1 MPDTPSGRAIAA
13 KPSAAPLTP
22 RGALLLAAWFGLAFG
37 YLDLVGYILR
47 KDVLHASVYYQQARF
62 FFWAVPLVN
71 LAILMVPGLVIAGL
85 SRLRSRVVSLRVAAW
100 IFATVGL
107 WGALLNL
114 PLAGAASLL
123 LAAGLGRWIGRMVAA
138 LAPRFLRWGR
148 LSLVGLAG
156 SLLVIAAVTIGRQ
169 VLAESHALS
178 RLPAPPSA
186 GAQNVI
192 FVILDT
198 VRAANL
204 SLYGYMRETAP
215 QLTRWATRGVRFDW
229 AVAPSCWTYPS
240 HCSFFTGRWPRELN
254 SHWQLVL
261 DSRAPTLAEFLAARG
276 YWTAGFVANTRYCSY
291 ETGLDR
297 GFAHYEDYPLSLQ
310 TILGTTAVGRWLT
323 KNVLCYRDF
332 YNRKW
337 AQFQSRD
344 ARGINR
350 AFLDWLSRRWR
361 GERPFFAFLNYM
373 DAHGPFLVPADHD
386 QRFGTRPSS
395 RRDYEMLLDFWD
407 RDKSRVESRDV
418 VLARDGYD
426 DCISFLDGQVGALLD
441 ELDRRGVL
449 ANTVVIVTS
458 DHGEEFGEN
467 GLFDHGHSLYL
478 NEVHVPLVILSPAA
492 PSGRAVADPVSLR
505 DLPATIVDLLGLA
518 ADSPFP
524 GQSLAAHWRAPAA
537 ASPPRTTAA
546 ISEADFQAIRLN
558 ACAGSGPFQWGFTMS
573 QVASGWHYVRDGTG
587 AEALYNLAA
596 DPTESHNLFK
606 SPDSSRAVA
615 AFRQSLLDA
624 LTEVPAHDR
633 AEPEYVRRYR
643 SRLEAVTPVH
653 RGPPAAPSGGSPAKV
668 TATGAPIFN

>member
-1 MPDTPSGRAIAA
+1 MIDAPSGHRNAAQPSRA
-13 KPSAAPLTP
+13 SLSP

-37 YLDLVGYILR
+37 YLDLGGYILR
-47 KDVLHASVYYQQARF
+47 KDILQASVYYKQPRF
-62 FFWAVPLVN
+62 FLWAVPLAN

-85 SRLRSRVVSLRVAAW
+85 NRLRSRLVSLRVAAW
-100 IFATVGL
+100 VLATVGL

-138 LAPRFLRWGR
+138 LGPRCRRWGR

-156 SLLVIAAVTIGRQ
+156 SLAAIAAVTIGRQ
-169 VLAESHALS
+169 VLAESRAVS
-178 RLPAPPSA
+178 RLPAPPPA
-186 GAQNVI
+186 GAPDVLFI
-192 FVILDT
+192 VLDT

-204 SLYGYMRETAP
+204 SLYGYPRETTP
-215 QLTRWATRGVRFDW
+215 QLTRWAKRGVQFDW

-261 DSRAPTLAEFLAARG
+261 DTRAPTLAEFLTARG
-276 YWTAGFVANTRYCSY
+276 YRTAAFVANTRYCSY

-297 GFAHYEDYPLSLQ
+297 GFAHFEDYPLSPQ
-310 TILGTTAVGRWLT
+310 TILGTTAVGRWLA

-337 AQFQSRD
+337 VQYQSRD

-350 AFLDWLSRRWR
+350 AFLDWLSRQPR
-361 GERPFFAFLNYM
+361 GERPFFAFLNYL
-373 DAHGPFLVPADHD
+373 DAHGPFLAPADHAP
-386 QRFGTRPSS
+386 RFGIRPSS
-395 RRDYEMLLDFWD
+395 RRDYEALLDFWD
-407 RDKSRVESRDV
+407 RDKAQVESRDV
-418 VLARDGYD
+418 AMARDGYD
-426 DCISFLDGQVGALLD
+426 DCISFLDGQVGKLLD

-449 ANTVVIVTS
+449 ANTLVIITS

-492 PSGRAVADPVSLR
+492 PSGRVVIDPVSLR
-505 DLPATIVDLLGLA
+505 DLPATIVDVLGLA
-518 ADSPFP
+518 AGSPFP
-524 GQSLAAHWRAPAA
+524 GQSLAARWRAHPA
-537 ASPPRTTAA
+537 ASPPRTTPA
-546 ISEADFQAIRLN
+546 ISEADFEAIGLN
-558 ACAGSGPFQWGFTMS
+558 ACAGPGPFQWGYTMS

-587 AEALYNLAA
+587 AEALYNLAV
-596 DPTESHNLFK
+596 DPTESRNLVK

-615 AFRQSLLDA
+615 AFRRSLLSV
-624 LTEVPAHDR
+624 LTEGPALNGT
-633 AEPEYVRRYR
+633 EPEYLRRYR
-643 SRLEAVTPVH
+643 RRLEAVTAVRRGSQAFPPV
-653 RGPPAAPSGGSPAKV
+653 GSPARV
-668 TATGAPIFN
+668 TATGPPTLH